1 MAPDVPA
8 AAIVA
13 EAEPDDVAMLD
24 GNTIEVAWP
33 QTRECVTKMRKRVG
47 TVRYRPKQQRN
58 RFENVYLIEF
68 ERRPGTPRTAKG
80 PRLRKTRWEKLRG
93 RTYVVLRSAVLPKPA
108 RTQYSPEEIEAVRV
122 RLEAGETQAS
132 IGLGIGRTKN
142 AITGQSKRFL
152 PGYAPLST
160 GDGPRVK
167 SGVTVEL
174 TESAMLTLPEYE
186 GTAVE
191 VFEAVKR
198 QAATE
203 GVALNLETAPGERA
217 RSRAEV
223 TVKRLLTDR
232 KRCPQFSATGEKRV
246 SDAQIDRGA
255 KKYKSR
261 KSPVYKYSPP
271 IVTAER
277 EPGRP
282 STKRVRAHTPN
293 VGGPKKSARK
303 TKELLA
309 GGDRRHG

>member
-1 MAPDVPA
+1 MRAC
-8 AAIVA
+8 
-13 EAEPDDVAMLD
+13 
-24 GNTIEVAWP
+24 
-33 QTRECVTKMRKRVG
+33 CVVL
-47 TVRYRPKQQRN
+47 VRRSFSPSPPP
-58 RFENVYLIEF
+58 
-68 ERRPGTPRTAKG
+68 PGTPRTAKE

-160 GDGPRVK
+160 GDGPRVR

-174 TESAMLTLPEYE
+174 IESAMRTLPEYE

-198 QAATE
+198 QAAME
-203 GVALNLETAPGERA
+203 GVALSLETAPGMRA
-217 RSRAEV
+217 RSCAEASV
-223 TVKRLLTDR
+223 GTVLADR
-232 KRCPQFSATGEKRV
+232 RGFPQFSATGEKRL
-246 SDAQIDRGA
+246 SDEQIDRGD
-255 KKYKSR
+255 KKSR
-261 KSPVYKYSPP
+261 KSVVYKYSPP
-271 IVTAER
+271 DVTAER